1 MDIYIIGY
9 GKMGKEVEKILS
21 SRSHTIAGKLDI
33 GDDINSVKEQ
43 DVICIDFTTPDAFRE
58 NYKLIADKFSGA
70 VVGTTGWNDI
80 KDEVTGYFKEK
91 GKSLVYA
98 SNFSMGV
105 NIFFDALERLSS
117 LTAQAG
123 GYSPYI
129 VELHHSEKK
138 DAPSGTAKT
147 MESIMEE
154 FYKEKVNAAS
164 VRAGS
169 IKGIHEAGF
178 DSAADRITIKHEA
191 LSREGFALGAV
202 MAAEWLGEEPG
213 VWDFRELLNKKLKTG
228 TAK

>member
-9 GKMGKEVEKILS
+9 GKMGKEVEKILT
-21 SRSHTIAGKLDI
+21 SRNHAIAGKLDE
-33 GDDINSVKEQ
+33 GNDINSIEEQ
-43 DVICIDFTTPDAFRE
+43 DTVCIDFTTPDAFKQ
-58 NYKLIADKFSGA
+58 NYKAIADKFAGA

-80 KDEVTGYFKEK
+80 QDEVTGYFKEK

-98 SNFSMGV
+98 SNFSVGV

-117 LTAQAG
+117 LTEQAG

-154 FYKEKVNAAS
+154 YYKEKVNASS
-164 VRAGS
+164 VRSGN

-178 DSAADRITIKHEA
+178 DSNADRITIKHEA

-202 MAAEWLGEEPG
+202 MAAEWVKEEPG
-213 VWDFRELLNKKLKTG
+213 VWDFRELLNKKLNLR
-228 TAK
+228 

>member
-9 GKMGKEVEKILS
+9 GKMGKEVEKILT
-21 SRSHTIAGKLDI
+21 SRNHSAAGTLDI
-33 GDDINSVKEQ
+33 GDDINSA
-43 DVICIDFTTPDAFRE
+43 DAGYSICIDFTTPDAFKN
-58 NYKLIADKFSGA
+58 NYKTIADKFAGA

-98 SNFSMGV
+98 SNFSVGV

-117 LTAQAG
+117 LTSQAG
-123 GYSPYI
+123 GYNPYV

-147 MESIMEE
+147 MESIIEE
-154 FYKEKVNAAS
+154 YYKESINIAS
-164 VRAGS
+164 VRSGN

-178 DSAADRITIKHEA
+178 DSNADRITLKHEA

-202 MAAEWLGEEPG
+202 MAAEWLTEEPG
-213 VWDFRELLNKKLKTG
+213 VWNFRELLNKKLKLG
-228 TAK
+228 